1 MNKENKALDKKQN
14 KKQNKRAPNVRTF
27 ARPLSNELTFMGNN
41 NKSDVY
47 YDNIGTDLFLSDSD
61 PNGSYTGITRDGDNR
76 PVQDVD
82 DL

>member
-1 MNKENKALDKKQN
+1 VNIKSKASDKKQN
-14 KKQNKRAPNVRTF
+14 KKQSAPTVRTF
-27 ARPLSNELTFMGNN
+27 TRPLSKELTFMGNN

-47 YDNIGTDLFLSDSD
+47 YDNIGTELFISDSD